1 MDLSRTKDFYPEALC
16 SFQIGNHKNNP
27 PGNRKITVMHPLIWH
42 KTAVQSLRGIC
53 LPILLVLACF
63 GLLPTLQAVTPAP
76 DGSYANANTAE
87 GANALQS
94 LTTGIHNTA
103 LGYQSLFSDTTSS
116 YNTATGSQALKA
128 NTGGFNTADG
138 FQALFFNTTGFDN
151 TASGWRG
158 LFHNTTGD
166 SNNAIGREALN
177 GNTTGVW
184 NEAFGFQALFS
195 NVSGR
200 ENTAVGDSAG
210 FAVTGSF
217 NINIGSAVTSPAGEN
232 NTIRIGDNLPL
243 GGLTS
248 AACFIGGIS
257 GQSAIGGDA
266 VYVTSN
272 GKLGTIIAPSSA
284 RFKDE
289 IKPMDKSSE
298 VILALK
304 PVTFHYKKELDPKG
318 IPQFGLVAEEVEKVN
333 PDLVKR
339 DRDGKLQTVRYE
351 AVNAMLLNEFLK
363 EHRTVQEL
371 KSTVSKQEA
380 TAAEQQKEIKVLTAA
395 LKEQAAQIQKVSA
408 QLEMRKAEPQVVLN
422 NP

>member
-1 MDLSRTKDFYPEALC
+1 MTTM
-16 SFQIGNHKNNP
+16 N
-27 PGNRKITVMHPLIWH
+27 PLIQI
-42 KTAVQSLRGIC
+42 KPTTRRASYAIRLSPSRLAVC
-53 LPILLVLACF
+53 LVSGVLACL
-63 GLLPTLQAVTPAP
+63 GLSPTVQAGTNL
-76 DGSYANANTAE
+76 GTGNTAD
-87 GANALQS
+87 GAGALHS

-103 LGYQSLFSDTTSS
+103 EGFQTLFSNTTGN
-116 YNTATGSQALKA
+116 YNSATGSQALKN
-128 NTGGFNTADG
+128 NTASFNTADG
-138 FQALFFNTTGFDN
+138 FQALYFNTTGFDN
-151 TASGWRG
+151 TASGWRA

-166 SNNAIGREALN
+166 ANNATGREALN

-184 NEAFGFQALFS
+184 NEAFGFQALFN

-200 ENTAVGDSAG
+200 ENTAIGDTAG
-210 FAVTGSF
+210 FEVTGSF
-217 NINIGSAVTSPAGEN
+217 NINIGSGVTSPAGEN

-257 GQSAIGGDA
+257 GEDATGGDA
-266 VYVTSN
+266 VFILSN
-272 GKLGTIIAPSSA
+272 GKLGTVNSPSSA

-289 IKPMDKSSE
+289 IKPMDKTSE
-298 VILALK
+298 AILALK
-304 PVTFHYKKELDPKG
+304 PVTFHYKKEIDPKG

-339 DRDGKLQTVRYE
+339 DRAGKLQTVRYE

-363 EHRTVQEL
+363 EHRTMQEL
-371 KSTVSKQEA
+371 KSTISKQEA

-408 QLEMRKAEPQVVLN
+408 QLEIHKAAPQVVLN